1 MKLRKPTTSD
11 KINEIASR
19 IDFHFRESEHILEM
33 VRKHHGELLEL
44 EENIND
50 LKAVMRVLFA
60 ILIVSIGF
68 GAYFLCK

>member
-33 VRKHHGELLEL
+33 VRKHHSELLEL

-60 ILIVSIGF
+60 LIFIAICF
-68 GAYFLCK
+68 AAYFFCK

>member
-1 MKLRKPTTSD
+1 
-11 KINEIASR
+11 
-19 IDFHFRESEHILEM
+19 M
-33 VRKHHGELLEL
+33 VRKHHSELLEL

-60 ILIVSIGF
+60 LLIVSIGF